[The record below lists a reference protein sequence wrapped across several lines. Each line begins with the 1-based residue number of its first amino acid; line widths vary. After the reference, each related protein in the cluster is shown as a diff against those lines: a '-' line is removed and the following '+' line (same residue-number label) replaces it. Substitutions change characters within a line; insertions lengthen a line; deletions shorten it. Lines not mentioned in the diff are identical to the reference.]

1 MRLPLAL
8 LAALLLAATACERE
22 ERETRADPVATE
34 SPEQDL
40 RLVEL
45 QPGVPNP
52 APPSAVGRRYE
63 ENAYH
68 VSEGKRLYQ
77 WFNCVG
83 CHANGG
89 GGMGPPLMD
98 DTWIYGGEIQNI
110 AATILQG
117 RPNGMPSFR
126 GRIPEDQVWQL
137 AAYIRSMPRYVRKDV
152 APGRSDDMNARPA
165 ENTMPRSAPVAGGS
179 VPPSAARPQ

>member
-1 MRLPLAL
+1 MRWPV
-8 LAALLLAATACERE
+8 LLLLLLGAVLAGCERE
-22 ERETRADPVATE
+22 ERETRADPAGTE
-34 SPEQDL
+34 SPDRNL
-40 RLVEL
+40 RMSAL
-45 QPGVPNP
+45 QPG
-52 APPSAVGRRYE
+52 APDAQPSAEVGRRYE

-68 VSEGKRLYQ
+68 VSEGQRLYV

-98 DTWIYGGEIQNI
+98 DKWIYGGEIQNI

-126 GRIPEDQVWQL
+126 GRIPEDQVWQI
-137 AAYIRSMPRYVRKDV
+137 AAFVRSMPRHIAKDV
-152 APGRSDDMNARPA
+152 APGRRDSMQARPA
-165 ENTMPRSAPVAGGS
+165 PNSMPYVTPSAGGG
-179 VPPSAARPQ
+179 VPNPAERPQ